1 MNRPNAEANLLGNLH
16 DACSLP
22 KLGTGAFKGGR
33 VIEWPAK
40 CFAVRNSSLKA
51 SMDPLPDHAALKL
64 GKGANDL
71 KHQLAGWRCG
81 VNELPVDEKINPTV
95 FEMLHSRQQIDQG
108 APWAIDRPGHYN
120 VKSAL
125 AGGFEEMWDSPR
137 SRNMTRLW
145 RIKTIAVLCFGDKN
159 LVVVTIV
166 QQLGCVLRNKRSAPD
181 TIMPRPRLGFC
192 GRQADIRPPN
202 RYLAVHLKVHRLK
215 GCDKLWAISV
225 RTLKTGAGS
234 NYINRSRG

>member
-1 MNRPNAEANLLGNLH
+1 VLAPQLKRNAVNRPNAETNLFGNLH

-40 CFAVRNSSLKA
+40 CFAVRNGSFKA

-81 VNELPVDEKINPTV
+81 VNELLVDEKINPTV

-108 APWAIDRPGHYN
+108 APQAIDRPGHYN

-125 AGGFEEMWDSPR
+125 AGVFEHLVEAGPVFAFTCQSYCWGQQRQR
-137 SRNMTRLW
+137 SHW
-145 RIKTIAVLCFGDKN
+145 HV
-159 LVVVTIV
+159 
-166 QQLGCVLRNKRSAPD
+166 
-181 TIMPRPRLGFC
+181 
-192 GRQADIRPPN
+192 GR
-202 RYLAVHLKVHRLK
+202 
-215 GCDKLWAISV
+215 
-225 RTLKTGAGS
+225 
-234 NYINRSRG
+234 